1 MFAAIQIEDGVLYFD
16 AYTTKDGETTA
27 IDRMAIQKDTAQG
40 EVDPNPPEEIEED
53 LKDEELKAT
62 FKTIFSYIVKIFTVL
77 FNIVRIYILDMK
89 P

>member
-1 MFAAIQIEDGVLYFD
+1 
-16 AYTTKDGETTA
+16 
-27 IDRMAIQKDTAQG
+27 MAIQKDTAQG

-53 LKDEELKAT
+53 LEDEELKAT